1 MGTGEGSFD
10 ASQLLKGTLD
20 LAVLAVLSRQESYG
34 YDVARQVW
42 SAGLAD
48 VREASVYGTLSRLFR
63 AGVLTAR
70 IEASTAGPHRKYY
83 GLTAA
88 GRDYLA
94 DGRRDWQR
102 TRAALDELLDLR
114 RARTSQ

>member
-1 MGTGEGSFD
+1 MSTGKGSFD

-34 YDVARQVW
+34 YEVARQVW
-42 SAGLAD
+42 AAGLAD

-63 AGVLTAR
+63 AGVLSAR
-70 IEASTAGPHRKYY
+70 IEASASGPHRKYY

-94 DGRRDWQR
+94 DGRRDWHR

-114 RARTSQ
+114 KGQTSR